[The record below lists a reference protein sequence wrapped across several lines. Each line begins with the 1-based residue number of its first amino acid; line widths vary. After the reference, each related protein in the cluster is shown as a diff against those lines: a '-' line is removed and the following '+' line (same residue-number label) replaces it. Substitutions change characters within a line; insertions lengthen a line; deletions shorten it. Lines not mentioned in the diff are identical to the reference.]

1 MSNTQ
6 QYQPQV
12 EIELPDA
19 FDTSGAKLVYLYL
32 HVENEATIDELEA
45 ALGMRK
51 VTLYSLLQTLTAT
64 DLVDRSGTSYVCRD
78 QPPDGGD
85 P

>member
-1 MSNTQ
+1 MNP
-6 QYQPQV
+6 QYQPQANV
-12 EIELPDA
+12 ELPDA

-32 HVENEATIDELEA
+32 HIENEATIDELEA

-64 DLVDRSGTSYVCRD
+64 DLVHRSGARYVRQD
-78 QPPDGGD
+78 ASPDGGT